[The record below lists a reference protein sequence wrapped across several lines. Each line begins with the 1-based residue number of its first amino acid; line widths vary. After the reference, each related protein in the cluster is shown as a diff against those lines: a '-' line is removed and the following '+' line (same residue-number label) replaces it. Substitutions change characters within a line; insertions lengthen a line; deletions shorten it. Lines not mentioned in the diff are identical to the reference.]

1 VRGGNLEDDAHLVFG
16 LSFFFFFSLKAD
28 IYKKLKKS

>member
-1 VRGGNLEDDAHLVFG
+1 VRGGNLEDDAHLVFWP
-16 LSFFFFFSLKAD
+16 FFFFFLSLKAD